1 MIVVSDTGPLVY
13 MVSVGLSDY
22 LPQLYNTVVIPPTV
36 LAELKHENSPLREWI
51 TIPPEWLKITQ
62 PSTLVSDSSLDEG
75 EREAISIALSL
86 GADAILID
94 ERVGREVARKL
105 GLTVTGTL
113 GVIIDGHRR
122 KLFNGS
128 EALDRLAKTN
138 FYASQELL
146 DSVRKSLDARI

>member
-13 MVSVGLSDY
+13 LVSVGLSDY
-22 LPQLYNTVVIPPTV
+22 LPQLYDTVLIPPTV
-36 LAELKHENSPLREWI
+36 LAELKHEHSPLKNWIAVSREW
-51 TIPPEWLKITQ
+51 LNVAL
-62 PSTLVSDSSLDEG
+62 PSTLVSDATLDEG

-94 ERVGREVARKL
+94 ERAGREVARKL

-122 KLFNGS
+122 KLFNGI
-128 EALDRLAKTN
+128 EALDRMTKTN
-138 FYASQELL
+138 FYVSQELL
-146 DSVRKSLDARI
+146 DSVRKRLDAGI

>member
-13 MVSVGLSDY
+13 LVSVGVGDC
-22 LPQLYNTVVIPPTV
+22 LPQLFSSVLIPPAV
-36 LAELKHENSPLREWI
+36 LAELTHEHSPLKDWVARS
-51 TIPPEWLKITQ
+51 PEWLNIAK
-62 PSTLVSDSSLDEG
+62 PSTLISDTSLDEG

-94 ERVGREVARKL
+94 ERSGRDAAKKL

-113 GVIIDGHRR
+113 GVIIDGHRQ
-122 KLFNGS
+122 KLFNGF
-128 EALDRLAKTN
+128 EVLDKLGQTN

-146 DSVRKSLDARI
+146 AAVRMSLDA